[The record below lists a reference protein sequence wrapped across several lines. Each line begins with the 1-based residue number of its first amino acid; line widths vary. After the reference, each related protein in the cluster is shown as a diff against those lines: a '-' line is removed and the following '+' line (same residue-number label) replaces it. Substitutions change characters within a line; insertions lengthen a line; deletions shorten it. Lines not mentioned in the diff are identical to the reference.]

1 MITLLSRTRKPPVI
15 LFCLCLIM
23 NPVLYAQSTAS
34 TIDFDPP
41 EIQHLTDISM
51 LSEGQPASISATVR
65 DNVGVES
72 VVLHF
77 RHSGEEEYTSRAM
90 LRSGLT
96 DLYIVTLEPKEVVQ
110 PGLDYYL
117 EATDTTGNA
126 VLEGF
131 PLLPL
136 TLPVGATTTKQNV
149 VPDSISEGNA
159 ESGISKKSWLW
170 IGLGVLAAGALAA
183 SGGGGSSGSE
193 DSGLIV
199 EIPKP

>member
-1 MITLLSRTRKPPVI
+1 
-15 LFCLCLIM
+15 M
-23 NPVLYAQSTAS
+23 NPVLYAQSTSS

-41 EIQHLTDISM
+41 EIQHLTDISV
-51 LSEGQPASISATVR
+51 LPEGQSGSISATVR

-77 RHSGEEEYTSRAM
+77 RQSGEEEYTSRVM
-90 LRSGLT
+90 LNSDQT

-126 VLEGF
+126 VLAGF

-136 TLPVGATTTKQNV
+136 TLSVGAAITEKNV
-149 VPDSISEGNA
+149 VAGSVSEGKVD
-159 ESGISKKSWLW
+159 SGISKKSWLW

-183 SGGGGSSGSE
+183 SGGGGSSGGE